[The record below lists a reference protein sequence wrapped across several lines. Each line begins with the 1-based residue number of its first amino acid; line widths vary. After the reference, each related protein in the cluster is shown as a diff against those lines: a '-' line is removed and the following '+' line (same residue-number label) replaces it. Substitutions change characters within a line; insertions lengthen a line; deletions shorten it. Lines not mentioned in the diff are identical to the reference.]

1 MVELSKRDKAKR
13 DYFSRLWTKV
23 DKLVAEHDKMLE
35 KYPGDV
41 DIMDSKMSF
50 MSTAIVLKN
59 RVEAIESGV
68 KGDYNEDLSEE

>member
-23 DKLVAEHDKMLE
+23 DKIVDEHDRMLE

-41 DIMDSKMSF
+41 DIEDSKNTF
-50 MSTAIVLKN
+50 MSVAIVLRN
-59 RVEAIESGV
+59 RIEAIESGV
-68 KGDYNEDLSEE
+68 KGDYNEDRTEE